1 MPNPSLISTI
11 AGLAV
16 TLGFI
21 LMFAS
26 GSYKH
31 VRVWRGVA
39 SLILAMPLAGFT
51 YMILGIKL
59 AHHYGEPRFY
69 SWPFGGGAYKTSDAV
84 VWWSMAFWTF
94 VWFAVLFA
102 TSHLLPRDS
111 AADKRRQAQIQRSKT
126 KSA

>member
-1 MPNPSLISTI
+1 MPSPSLISTI

-26 GSYKH
+26 GGYKR
-31 VRVWRGVA
+31 VRVWRGIA
-39 SLILAMPLAGFT
+39 SLILAAPLAGFT

-69 SWPFGGGAYKTSDAV
+69 SWPFGGAAYKTSDAV
-84 VWWSMAFWTF
+84 VWWSMAFWTA
-94 VWFAVLFA
+94 VWCTILFA
-102 TSHLLPRDS
+102 GSNLLPKEKQHPR
-111 AADKRRQAQIQRSKT
+111 KT
-126 KSA
+126 GAR

>member
-1 MPNPSLISTI
+1 M
-11 AGLAV
+11 V
-16 TLGFI
+16 GFI

-26 GSYKH
+26 GGYKH
-31 VRVWRGVA
+31 ARVWRGIA

-84 VWWSMAFWTF
+84 VWWSMAFWTAL
-94 VWFAVLFA
+94 WFGILFA
-102 TSHLLPRDS
+102 SSNLIPRERTSHQ
-111 AADKRRQAQIQRSKT
+111 KRP
-126 KSA
+126 

>member
-1 MPNPSLISTI
+1 VTPSLISTI

-16 TLGFI
+16 TMGFI

-26 GSYKH
+26 GGYKH
-31 VRVWRGVA
+31 VRVWRGIA

-69 SWPFGGGAYKTSDAV
+69 SWPIGGGAYKTSDAV
-84 VWWSMAFWTF
+84 VWWSMAFWTLA
-94 VWFAVLFA
+94 WFAVLFGA
-102 TSHLLPRDS
+102 SHLLPRES
-111 AADKRRQAQIQRSKT
+111 AADKRRRTQIQVSKS